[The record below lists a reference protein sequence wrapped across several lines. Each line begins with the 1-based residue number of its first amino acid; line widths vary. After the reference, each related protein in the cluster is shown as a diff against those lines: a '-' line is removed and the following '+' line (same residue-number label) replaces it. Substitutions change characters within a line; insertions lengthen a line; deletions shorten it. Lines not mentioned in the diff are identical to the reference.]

1 MFCSLDKRRARDVSV
16 RRNRVTAPP
25 TGRTGTD
32 AGNGNASGR
41 FAAWA
46 RSLKFARIAAP
57 LLACSILLFLPAR
70 TAQAQEARANQR
82 VVPVAE
88 VYDLEFINRFL
99 EDQIIFPNDPEY
111 THAVFMDITEDG
123 FGSNDILVL
132 YPGREHFTLSPY
144 LPEAMLNTLVSLN
157 LETDYRINT
166 VRDRTVLLASEAEGE
181 GDPKK
186 ALAGAM
192 LGSLLHYYPE
202 GPMEVHLVQRGE
214 DVHITFWNFDE
225 DLWTFKPEATQCIHP
240 GLQTGEELVIMLH
253 KQPEILSHID
263 SEGCVIVENL
273 TSAGSAVSRT
283 CP

>member
-1 MFCSLDKRRARDVSV
+1 MDNKPGACDVPAGTHDRYPAAAS
-16 RRNRVTAPP
+16 
-25 TGRTGTD
+25 TGR
-32 AGNGNASGR
+32 NGKTSGR
-41 FAAWA
+41 LGSLA
-46 RSLKFARIAAP
+46 RPLSFARIAGRI
-57 LLACSILLFLPAR
+57 LVFSILLLLPSRVAR
-70 TAQAQEARANQR
+70 GQEAMANQR

-88 VYDLEFINRFL
+88 VYDLEFIGRFL

-132 YPGREHFTLSPY
+132 YPAREHFTLSSY
-144 LPEAMLNTLVSLN
+144 LPEAMLNTLVALN

-166 VRDRTVLLASEAEGE
+166 VRDRSILLASEAEGE
-181 GDPKK
+181 SDPKK

-214 DVHITFWNFDE
+214 DVHMTFWNYDE

-240 GLQTGEELVIMLH
+240 GLQTGEPLVVRMY
-253 KQPEILSHID
+253 KQPEISSYID
-263 SEGCVIVENL
+263 SEGCVVVENM
-273 TSAGSAVSRT
+273 TRAGDVVARS
-283 CP
+283 C

>member
-1 MFCSLDKRRARDVSV
+1 MHMLCSIDKRAACGAPEETKGRALAAAS
-16 RRNRVTAPP
+16 
-25 TGRTGTD
+25 TGR
-32 AGNGNASGR
+32 NAVASAQRG
-41 FAAWA
+41 ASA
-46 RSLKFARIAAP
+46 RPLAFARIAGG
-57 LLACSILLFLPAR
+57 LLVFATLLLLPPRAAR
-70 TAQAQEARANQR
+70 GQDATANQR

-144 LPEAMLNTLVSLN
+144 LPEAMLNTLVALN

-166 VRDRTVLLASEAEGE
+166 VRDRSIILAEEAEGE
-181 GDPKK
+181 EDPRK

-214 DVHITFWNFDE
+214 DVHITFWNYDE

-240 GLQTGEELVIMLH
+240 GLQTGEALVIMVH
-253 KQPEILSHID
+253 KQPEIRSYID
-263 SEGCVIVENL
+263 SEGCVVVENL
-273 TSAGSAVSRT
+273 TQAGSVTSRS
-283 CP
+283 CE